1 MLRGD
6 ISNQRSFTFGFRVES
21 SLLQFRDN
29 GLVDKA
35 LNFFQGRYN
44 RADLNEDIL
53 AIMRYLYWNTEYT
66 VMLVIDDR
74 NYTDEA
80 KEFISDLPFNQ
91 VVNVH
96 SPSELTMMLNT
107 GELSYLVD
115 DCDESRYKVHS
126 SYAMTSQE
134 LNTLLLRHY
143 GRLT

>member
-6 ISNQRSFTFGFRVES
+6 ISNHRSFTFGFRVEN
-21 SLLQFRDN
+21 SLLQFREN
-29 GLVDKA
+29 GFIDKA
-35 LNFFQGRYN
+35 LNLFQGRYT
-44 RADLNEDIL
+44 RADVNEDIL

-66 VMLVIDDR
+66 VMLVIDNQ

-80 KEFISDLPFNQ
+80 KEFLSDFPFNQ
-91 VVNVH
+91 VVNV
-96 SPSELTMMLNT
+96 STPSELTMMLNT

-126 SYAMTSQE
+126 RYAMTSQE
-134 LNTLLLRHY
+134 LNTFLRRQY